1 MREES
6 GKKIEKNVK
15 RVKRKGKGKG
25 KRKIHITLT
34 ESLSVILQQIV
45 YLNCTAIV

>member
-6 GKKIEKNVK
+6 GKKIEKTVI
-15 RVKRKGKGKG
+15 RVKRKGKG
-25 KRKIHITLT
+25 KRKIHITPT

>member
-15 RVKRKGKGKG
+15 RVKRKGKG